1 MTGFKKN
8 ERDIFFNLN
17 IQNAQGQASNF
28 GGNSIF
34 FKKDYKMKKI
44 LIFVLLVLCC
54 FVSAYG
60 GEFEDTL
67 KRAEQGDVEAQNSL
81 GYMYCNGKGVPKDY
95 KQAAYWY
102 TKAAEQGSSNA
113 QLYLGL
119 GHNMGVFGLSKNSK
133 KAVYWYTK
141 AAEQGSSNAQNS
153 LGYMYCNGKGV
164 PKDYK
169 QAAYWYTKAAEQGS
183 SNAQLYLGTLYSEGK
198 GILQNHKKAVY
209 WYTKAAELGNIF
221 SQYNLGVMHYN
232 GLGVTQNYKFA
243 YIWFSLAATGGHED
257 ARKNRDIASQKLSP
271 QRLGEAQELSSKMQT
286 QIEQRLQNQIDSL
299 WP

>member
-67 KRAEQGDVEAQNSL
+67 KRAEQGDVE
-81 GYMYCNGKGVPKDY
+81 
-95 KQAAYWY
+95 
-102 TKAAEQGSSNA
+102 
-113 QLYLGL
+113 
-119 GHNMGVFGLSKNSK
+119 
-133 KAVYWYTK
+133 
-141 AAEQGSSNAQNS
+141 AQNS

>member
-1 MTGFKKN
+1 LTGFKKN

-141 AAEQGSSNAQNS
+141 AAEQGSSNAQ
-153 LGYMYCNGKGV
+153 
-164 PKDYK
+164 
-169 QAAYWYTKAAEQGS
+169 
-183 SNAQLYLGTLYSEGK
+183 LYLGTLYSEGK